1 MKTRLLTF
9 LLIFFFVIFN
19 FSQEVPLIKVGSNT
33 IAVKKLEVKVSVF
46 GDIAITTY
54 DMQFYN
60 PKNRVLEGEL
70 SFPLQENQSVTR
82 FALDIN
88 GNLREAVVVEKE
100 KARVAFE
107 NTVRNRIDPALLEQT
122 KGNNY
127 KARVY
132 PIPAKGFKRV
142 VVAFQQKL
150 LVNNDFYYFKLPFK
164 FKNKLDKFSLSIKV
178 FNQKNKPI
186 STNKMLSEFSYDAEK
201 NVYYTKVNKVKA
213 KVSEPV
219 LIKIPLNSS
228 KEKLLTQN
236 EYFYFTK
243 QLNVKSKK
251 AALENEVTIFWD
263 KSLSQ
268 KNKKIETELSFLNE
282 YFNKNKDVKVNFVV
296 FNTGVRL
303 KKEFIINNGNWNL
316 LKIAI
321 ENIIYDG
328 ASSFSFFSTYK
339 LQTELSFLFSDGL
352 NTLSDLD
359 FKFKKKTHI
368 INSSSSA
375 NHTILKYLANTS
387 GGKYINL
394 QQKSV
399 KGAIKDVFEAQ
410 LQFLGTNILSDELEV
425 YPKKGSVVNNN
436 FSISGKGDFFNKKI
450 KFFFGYNNDTIKTI
464 SFFAK
469 DNNVETNFISKT
481 WAQKKLNSLVV
492 NLEKNRSEIIKLS
505 KKHQVISPFTSML
518 ILDRIEDYVTHDI
531 EPPKDLKQKY
541 DELIARKI
549 NNKKERISQLQ
560 NQLFNEYEDFFSW
573 YDKEYKSVK
582 RKEIVN
588 VHENDTTIL
597 LNNEVIANANINGEL
612 LNTNEFFISGVVKS
626 GNEPL
631 PGVNITIK
639 GKSRGAE
646 TDFDGK
652 YRIKTRVGD
661 ALIFS
666 YIGYKSIEKIIN
678 TNRIINITLEE
689 DSSTLDEIVVVGY
702 GIKTETRSL
711 SYSVSSIK
719 SENITNVL
727 NGKTSGVNIKGDNS
741 TSIAK
746 PLYVID
752 GKVLKNNP
760 NLNPNEIQSLYTLTP
775 EQGKNIYGNSANN
788 GIVVMVTKRG
798 ANNNL
803 ESIEDFEELVKEK
816 VELKGWNPKTP
827 YLKELR
833 KIRNKEDA
841 YSKYIELREK
851 YNNSPSFYID
861 VADYFKEIGENRIAI
876 QILTNVA
883 EIDLDNY
890 ELLKALAYKFE
901 EYKLYNYAVYV
912 YKEIL
917 KLRPEDIQSYR
928 DLALVYEESG
938 EFQKSVDLLY
948 KIVNG
953 ELLEKDES
961 RRFSGIEPIALIE
974 LNRMVSLYKTKISI
988 SHIDKKIL
996 KATNL
1001 DIRVLIDWNHNDT
1014 DIDLWVTDP
1023 KKEKCFF
1030 KHTKTKIG
1038 GLMSNDMTDGF
1049 GPEQFILK
1057 KGVKGN
1063 YKIKVKYYASNQQ
1076 KISGPTFLKITTF
1089 KNYGSKNEVKNV
1101 KLLRLKD
1108 VNEVVDIGELVF

>member
-1 MKTRLLTF
+1 MK
-9 LLIFFFVIFN
+9 
-19 FSQEVPLIKVGSNT
+19 T
-33 IAVKKLEVKVSVF
+33 IAVKELKVKVSIL

-60 PKNRVLEGEL
+60 SRNSVLEGEL

-88 GNLREAVVVEKE
+88 GILREAVVVEKE

-107 NTVRNRIDPALLEQT
+107 NTVRNRIDPAILEQT

-150 LVNNDFYYFKLPFK
+150 LVSNDFFYFKLPFK
-164 FKNKLDKFSLSIKV
+164 FKNKLDKFSLSIRV
-178 FNQKNKPI
+178 FNQNNRPI
-186 STNKMLSEFSYDAEK
+186 STNKMLSKFSFDAKK
-201 NVYYTKVNKVKA
+201 NAFYTKVNKVKT
-213 KVSEPV
+213 KINEPV
-219 LIKIPLNSS
+219 LIKIPLKPS

-236 EYFYFTK
+236 DYFYFTK
-243 QLNVKSKK
+243 QLKVKSKK
-251 AALENEVTIFWD
+251 VALENEITIFWD

-268 KNKKIETELSFLNE
+268 KNKKIETEISFLE
-282 YFNKNKDVKVNFVV
+282 AYFNKNKEVKVNFIV
-296 FNTGVRL
+296 FNTEVRS
-303 KKEFIINNGNWNL
+303 KKKFIIKNGNWKL
-316 LKIAI
+316 LKIEI
-321 ENIIYDG
+321 ENILYDG
-328 ASSFSFFSTYK
+328 ASSFSFFSSYK
-339 LQTELSFLFSDGL
+339 PQTELSVLFSDGL
-352 NTLSDLD
+352 NTLSD
-359 FKFKKKTHI
+359 KAWNFKKKTHV
-368 INSSSSA
+368 INSSTSA
-375 NHTILKYLANTS
+375 NHIILKHLANIS

-394 QQKSV
+394 QQKSI
-399 KGAIKDVFEAQ
+399 KEAIKDVFETQ
-410 LQFLGTNILSDELEV
+410 LQFLGTNILSGDLEV
-425 YPKKGSVVNNN
+425 YPIKGSVVNSN
-436 FSISGKGDFFNKKI
+436 FSISGKGGFFKKKI
-450 KFFFGYNNDTIKTI
+450 KLFFGYNNDTIKTI

-469 DNNVETNFISKT
+469 NKNVENNFISKI
-481 WAQKKLNSLVV
+481 WAQKKINYLILNLK
-492 NLEKNRSEIIKLS
+492 KNREEIVKLS
-505 KKHQVISPFTSML
+505 KKYQVISPFASIL
-518 ILDRIEDYVTHDI
+518 ILDRVEDYVAHDI
-531 EPPKDLKQKY
+531 EPPKELKQEY
-541 DELIARKI
+541 DELIVRKI
-549 NNKKERISQLQ
+549 NNKKERITSLK
-560 NQLFNEYEDFFSW
+560 NNLFKKYEDFFSW
-573 YDKEYKSVK
+573 YDNEYQSKK
-582 RKEIVN
+582 RKGITNVQEI
-588 VHENDTTIL
+588 DSTIL
-597 LNNEVIANANINGEL
+597 VNNEVIVNSNINREL

-626 GNEPL
+626 VTELL
-631 PGVNITIK
+631 PGVNIIVK
-639 GKSRGAE
+639 GKSRGEE

-652 YRIKTRVGD
+652 YRIKVKVGD
-661 ALIFS
+661 TLLFS
-666 YIGYKSIEKIIN
+666 YLGYKSIEKIIT
-678 TNRIINITLEE
+678 TNRIMNLTLEE
-689 DSSTLDEIVVVGY
+689 DSSMLEEIVVVGY

-711 SYSVSSIK
+711 SSSVSSIK
-719 SENITNVL
+719 SGNISSVL
-727 NGKTSGVNIKGDNS
+727 QGKSLAVNIRGVNS
-741 TSIAK
+741 VSIAK
-746 PLYVID
+746 PLYVLD

-760 NLNPNEIQSLYTLTP
+760 NINPKEIQSLYTLTP
-775 EQGKNIYGNSANN
+775 EQGKNIYGNIANN

-798 ANNNL
+798 SINNL
-803 ESIEDFEELVKEK
+803 KHIEDFEILVKEK

-833 KIRNKEDA
+833 KTRNKEEA

-851 YNNSPSFYID
+851 YSNSPSFYID
-861 VADYFKEIGENRIAI
+861 VADYFKESGENEIAI

-901 EYKLYNYAVYV
+901 EYELYDYAVYV

-917 KLRPEDIQSYR
+917 KLRPEDIHSYR
-928 DLALVYEESG
+928 DLALVYESSG
-938 EFQKSVDLLY
+938 EYQKSVDLLY

-961 RRFSGIEPIALIE
+961 RRFTGIESIALIE
-974 LNRMVSLYKTKISI
+974 LNRLISLYKTKISI
-988 SHIDKKIL
+988 LHIDKKII
-996 KATNL
+996 KTTNL

-1023 KKEKCFF
+1023 NKEKCYY

-1038 GLMSNDMTDGF
+1038 GLMSNDMTEGF

-1089 KNYGSKNEVKNV
+1089 KNYGSKKEIKNV

-1108 VNEVVDIGELVF
+1108 VNEIVDVGELVF